1 MIKIITGGS
10 RMKEEIVIGLEIH
23 IQLMTKAK
31 MFCHCSTDYIGKEP
45 NTNTC
50 PVCLGLPGS
59 LPVLNKKVLE
69 FAIRTAVALNCE
81 INQVNKFHRKNYFYP
96 DLPKAYQIS
105 QYDIPLGIN
114 GYMEILLPESKEKHR
129 IGITRVH
136 IEEDAGKLVH
146 EGDIASSSYSLV
158 DYNRCGIPLAE
169 IVTEPDFRSPE
180 EAKIFLVKLRSI
192 VQHLGVCDGNME
204 EGSVRCDANVSLRDA
219 KSGALGTKAE
229 IKNMNSFKAVKKAL
243 QFEVDR
249 QKKLLA
255 EGKKIVQETR
265 HWNESK
271 NLTVSMRSK
280 EEAHDY
286 RYFPEPDLLPLKIDL
301 KMIDNIRKNLPEL
314 PEARRERFIKNY
326 QIPRYDAEILT
337 SSKTLGDYYE
347 KAASLYSNNKVL
359 SNWIMGELMR
369 YLNEK
374 KIEIED
380 SPISPEKLAGM
391 LKLIDE
397 GIISGKMAK
406 DVFEK
411 MFKTGKDASRI
422 VKESGIT
429 QITDENALFEVIDMV
444 IKENPKSVDDFK
456 EGKEKALNY
465 LVGQVMRYTKG
476 RAKPDFVFEAIK
488 QRIKK

>member
-1 MIKIITGGS
+1 
-10 RMKEEIVIGLEIH
+10 MKGEVVIGLEVH

-69 FAIRTAVALNCE
+69 FAVRTAIALNCR
-81 INQVNKFHRKNYFYP
+81 VNKVSRFHRKNYFYP

-105 QYDIPLGIN
+105 QYDIPLGVG
-114 GYMEILLPESKEKHR
+114 GYMEISIPGNKEKRR

-169 IVTEPDFRSPE
+169 VVTEPDLHSPE
-180 EAKIFLVKLRSI
+180 EVRIFLTKLRSI

-204 EGSVRCDANVSLRDA
+204 EGSLRSDVNVSIRKA
-219 KSGALGTKAE
+219 KSRNLGTKTE
-229 IKNMNSFKAVKKAL
+229 VKNLNSFRAVKKTL
-243 QFEVDR
+243 QFEVAR
-249 QKKLLA
+249 QKKLLN
-255 EGKKIVQETR
+255 EGKKVIQETR
-265 HWNESK
+265 HWDESK
-271 NLTVSMRSK
+271 NITLSMRRK

-286 RYFPEPDLLPLKIDL
+286 RYFPEPDLLPLKVDAKIIDE
-301 KMIDNIRKNLPEL
+301 IRKNLPEL

-326 QIPRYDAEILT
+326 QIPEYDAEILT
-337 SSKTLGDYYE
+337 SSKSLGDYYE
-347 KAASLYSNNKVL
+347 KATSLYHNSKIL
-359 SNWIMGELMR
+359 SNWIMGELIR
-369 YLNEK
+369 HLNEEK
-374 KIEIED
+374 VEIED
-380 SPISPEKLAGM
+380 SPISSEKLVGM
-391 LKLIDE
+391 LKLMDE

-411 MFKTGKDASRI
+411 MFKTGKDASHI

-429 QITDENALFEVIDMV
+429 QITDKDELFEVIDRV
-444 IKENPKSVDDFK
+444 IKENPKSVDDFN

-476 RAKPDFVFEAIK
+476 RAKPDFVFEALK
-488 QRIKK
+488 QRIKKGL

>member
-1 MIKIITGGS
+1 
-10 RMKEEIVIGLEIH
+10 MKEEVVIGLEVH
-23 IQLMTKAK
+23 IQLMTNAK

-69 FAIRTAVALNCE
+69 FAVRTSVALNCK
-81 INQVNKFHRKNYFYP
+81 INQVSRFHRKNYFYP

-105 QYDIPLGIN
+105 QYDLPLSIN
-114 GYMEILLPESKEKHR
+114 GYMEISIPESGEKR
-129 IGITRVH
+129 KIGITRVH

-146 EGDIASSSYSLV
+146 EGDITSSSYSLA

-180 EAKIFLVKLRSI
+180 EAQIFLVKLRSI

-204 EGSVRCDANVSLRDA
+204 EGSMRCDANVSLRDA
-219 KSGALGTKAE
+219 KTGALGTKAE

-249 QKKLLA
+249 QRRLLD
-255 EGKKIVQETR
+255 EGEKIVQETR
-265 HWNESK
+265 HWDESK
-271 NLTVSMRSK
+271 NITISMRSK

-286 RYFPEPDLLPLKIDL
+286 RYFPEPDLLPIKVDVKTID
-301 KMIDNIRKNLPEL
+301 KIRKSLPEL

-326 QIPRYDAEILT
+326 QIPKYDAEILT
-337 SSKTLGDYYE
+337 SSKALGDYYE
-347 KAASLYSNNKVL
+347 KAAFLYSNTKVL
-359 SNWIMGELMR
+359 SNWIMGELIR
-369 YLNEK
+369 YLNEE
-374 KIEIED
+374 KIEIKD
-380 SPISPEKLAGM
+380 SPISSEKLVEM

-397 GIISGKMAK
+397 GVISGKMAK

-411 MFKTGKDASRI
+411 MFKTGKDASQI

-429 QITDENALFEVIDMV
+429 QITDKGELFEVIDKV
-444 IKENPKSVDDFK
+444 INENPKSIEDFNQ
-456 EGKEKALNY
+456 GKEKALNY

-476 RAKPDFVFEAIK
+476 RAKPDFVFDTLK
-488 QRIKK
+488 QRLKR

>member
-1 MIKIITGGS
+1 
-10 RMKEEIVIGLEIH
+10 MKEEIVIGLEIH

-69 FAIRTAVALNCE
+69 FAIRTAVALNCK
-81 INQVNKFHRKNYFYP
+81 INQISRFHRKNYFYP

-105 QYDIPLGIN
+105 QFDIPLGVN
-114 GYMEILLPESKEKHR
+114 GYMEISLLESKEKHR

-146 EGDIASSSYSLV
+146 EGNIASSSYSLV

-169 IVTEPDFRSPE
+169 IVTEPDFCSSE
-180 EAKIFLVKLRSI
+180 EARIFLVKLRSI

-204 EGSVRCDANVSLRDA
+204 EGSMRCDANISLRDA
-219 KSGALGTKAE
+219 KTGALGTKVE
-229 IKNMNSFKAVKKAL
+229 IKNINSFKAVKKAL

-249 QKKLLA
+249 QKRLLA
-255 EGKKIVQETR
+255 EGEKIVQETR
-265 HWNESK
+265 HWDESK
-271 NLTVSMRSK
+271 NVTVSMRSK

-286 RYFPEPDLLPLKIDL
+286 RYFPEPDLLPIKVDI
-301 KMIDNIRKNLPEL
+301 KMIDKIRKSLPEL

-326 QIPRYDAEILT
+326 QIPEYDAEILT
-337 SSKTLGDYYE
+337 SSKALGDYYE
-347 KAASLYSNNKVL
+347 KTTSLYSNSKVL

-369 YLNEK
+369 YLNEE
-374 KIEIED
+374 KIEIDE
-380 SPISPEKLAGM
+380 SPISPEKLVEM
-391 LKLIDE
+391 LKLMDK
-397 GIISGKMAK
+397 GVISGKMAK

-411 MFKTGKDASRI
+411 MFKTGREASQI

-429 QITDENALFEVIDMV
+429 QITDENELFEVIDNV
-444 IKENPKSVDDFK
+444 IKGNPKSVDDFNQ
-456 EGKEKALNY
+456 GKEKALNF
-465 LVGQVMRYTKG
+465 LVGQVMRSTKG
-476 RAKPDFVFEAIK
+476 RAKPDFVFKALK
-488 QRIKK
+488 QRVKKI

>member
-1 MIKIITGGS
+1 
-10 RMKEEIVIGLEIH
+10 MKEEVVIGLEIH

-31 MFCHCSTDYIGKEP
+31 IFCQCSTDYIGKDP

-69 FAIRTAVALNCE
+69 FAVRTSVALNCK
-81 INQVNKFHRKNYFYP
+81 INQVSRFHRKNYFYP

-105 QYDIPLGIN
+105 QYDTPLGIN
-114 GYMEILLPESKEKHR
+114 GYMEISLPESKEKCKIR
-129 IGITRVH
+129 ITRVH

-146 EGDIASSSYSLV
+146 EGDIASSSYSLA

-180 EAKIFLVKLRSI
+180 EAQIFLVKLRSI

-204 EGSVRCDANVSLRDA
+204 EGSMRCDANISLRDA
-219 KSGALGTKAE
+219 KSGALGIKVE

-243 QFEVDR
+243 QFEVER
-249 QKKLLA
+249 QKKLLNGG
-255 EGKKIVQETR
+255 EKIIQETR
-265 HWNESK
+265 HWDES
-271 NLTVSMRSK
+271 NNITVSMRSK

-286 RYFPEPDLLPLKIDL
+286 RYFPEPDLLPLKVDL
-301 KMIDNIRKNLPEL
+301 KMVDEIRKSLPEL
-314 PEARRERFIKNY
+314 PEPRRKRFIKDY
-326 QIPRYDAEILT
+326 QIPEYDAEILT
-337 SSKTLGDYYE
+337 SSKALGDYYE
-347 KAASLYSNNKVL
+347 RAASLCNDKKVL

-369 YLNEK
+369 HLNEEK
-374 KIEIED
+374 VEIED

-391 LKLIDE
+391 LKLMNE
-397 GIISGKMAK
+397 GTISGKMAK

-411 MFKTGKDASRI
+411 MFKTGKDASQI
-422 VKESGIT
+422 VRESGIT
-429 QITDENALFEVIDMV
+429 QITNESELIKIVDKV
-444 IKENPKSVDDFK
+444 IKENPKSVEDFK

-465 LVGQVMRYTKG
+465 LVGQVMRCTKG

>member
-1 MIKIITGGS
+1 
-10 RMKEEIVIGLEIH
+10 MKEEVVIGLEIH

-69 FAIRTAVALNCE
+69 FAIRTAVALNCK
-81 INQVNKFHRKNYFYP
+81 INQVSRFHRKNYFYP

-105 QYDIPLGIN
+105 QYDTPLGVN
-114 GYMEILLPESKEKHR
+114 GYMEISLPESKEKR
-129 IGITRVH
+129 KIRITRVH

-146 EGDIASSSYSLV
+146 EGDITSSPYSLV

-169 IVTEPDFRSPE
+169 IVTEPDFSSPE
-180 EAKIFLVKLRSI
+180 EARIFLVKLRSI

-204 EGSVRCDANVSLRDA
+204 EGSMRCDANISLKDA
-219 KSGALGTKAE
+219 KTSALGTKVE

-249 QKKLLA
+249 QKKLLD
-255 EGKKIVQETR
+255 EGGKIIQETR
-265 HWNESK
+265 HWDESK
-271 NLTVSMRSK
+271 NITVSMRSK

-286 RYFPEPDLLPLKIDL
+286 RYFPEPDLLPLKVDL
-301 KMIDNIRKNLPEL
+301 KMIDEIRKNLPEL
-314 PEARRERFIKNY
+314 PEARRKRFIKDY
-326 QIPRYDAEILT
+326 QIPEYDAEILT
-337 SSKTLGDYYE
+337 SSKALGDYYE
-347 KAASLYSNNKVL
+347 KAASSYSNRKVL
-359 SNWIMGELMR
+359 SNWIMGELLR
-369 YLNEK
+369 NLNEEK
-374 KIEIED
+374 KEIEY
-380 SPISPEKLAGM
+380 SPISSENLVGM
-391 LKLIDE
+391 LNLIDK
-397 GIISGKMAK
+397 GVISGKMAK
-406 DVFEK
+406 DIFEK
-411 MFKTGKDASRI
+411 MFKTGKDASQI

-429 QITDENALFEVIDMV
+429 QITDENELFKVVDKVIN
-444 IKENPKSVDDFK
+444 ENPKSVDDFNQ
-456 EGKEKALNY
+456 GKEKALNY

-488 QRIKK
+488 QRIKE

>member
-1 MIKIITGGS
+1 
-10 RMKEEIVIGLEIH
+10 MKEEVVIGLEIH

-31 MFCHCSTDYIGKEP
+31 IFCQCSTDYIGKEP

-69 FAIRTAVALNCE
+69 FAVRTSVALNCK
-81 INQVNKFHRKNYFYP
+81 INQVSRFHRKNYFYP

-105 QYDIPLGIN
+105 QYDTPLGID
-114 GYMEILLPESKEKHR
+114 GYMEISLSESKEKR
-129 IGITRVH
+129 KIRITRVH

-180 EAKIFLVKLRSI
+180 EAQIFLVKLRSI

-204 EGSVRCDANVSLRDA
+204 EGSMRCDANISLRDA
-219 KSGALGTKAE
+219 KSGALGTKVE

-243 QFEVDR
+243 QFEVNR
-249 QKKLLA
+249 QRKLLA
-255 EGKKIVQETR
+255 EGEKIIQETR
-265 HWNESK
+265 HWDESK
-271 NLTVSMRSK
+271 NVTVSMRSK

-286 RYFPEPDLLPLKIDL
+286 RYFPEPDLLPVKLDL
-301 KMIDNIRKNLPEL
+301 KMINEIRKNLPEL
-314 PEARRERFIKNY
+314 SEARRKRFIKDY
-326 QIPRYDAEILT
+326 QIPGYDAEILT
-337 SSKTLGDYYE
+337 SSKALGDYYE
-347 KAASLYSNNKVL
+347 NAASLYTDKKVL
-359 SNWIMGELMR
+359 SNWVMGELLR
-369 YLNEK
+369 NLNEEK
-374 KIEIED
+374 KEIEY
-380 SPISPEKLAGM
+380 SPISSENLVGM
-391 LKLIDE
+391 LNLIDR
-397 GIISGKMAK
+397 GVISGKMAK

-411 MFKTGKDASRI
+411 MFKTGKGASQI
-422 VKESGIT
+422 VKESGVT
-429 QITDENALFEVIDMV
+429 QITDENELIKIVDKV
-444 IKENPKSVDDFK
+444 IKENPKSVDDFN

-488 QRIKK
+488 QRIKE

>member
-1 MIKIITGGS
+1 MQGG
-10 RMKEEIVIGLEIH
+10 RIMKEDVVIGLEVH

-69 FAIRTAVALNCE
+69 FAVRTALALNCK
-81 INQVNKFHRKNYFYP
+81 INQISRFHRKNYFYP

-105 QYDIPLGIN
+105 QYDLPLGVG
-114 GYMEILLPESKEKHR
+114 GYMEISLPESDEKRR

-180 EAKIFLVKLRSI
+180 EARIFLVKLRSI
-192 VQHLGVCDGNME
+192 IQHLGVCDGNME
-204 EGSVRCDANVSLRDA
+204 EGSLRCDANVSVRPA
-219 KSGALGTKAE
+219 KSKSLGTKAE
-229 IKNMNSFKAVKKAL
+229 VKNMNSFRAVKKAL

-249 QKKLLA
+249 QKKLLS
-255 EGKKIVQETR
+255 EGEKVIQETR
-265 HWNESK
+265 HWDELK
-271 NLTVSMRSK
+271 NITVSMRSK

-286 RYFPEPDLLPLKIDL
+286 RYFPEPDLLPLQVDL
-301 KMIDNIRKNLPEL
+301 KMIEKIRRSLPEL
-314 PEARRERFIKNY
+314 PESRKERFIKVY
-326 QIPRYDAEILT
+326 QIPEYDAEILT
-337 SSKTLGDYYE
+337 SSKALGDYYE
-347 KAASLYSNNKVL
+347 KASYLYSNAKIL
-359 SNWIMGELMR
+359 SNWIMGELIR
-369 YLNEK
+369 YLNEEK
-374 KIEIED
+374 VEIED
-380 SPISPEKLAGM
+380 SPISPENLVAM
-391 LKLIDE
+391 LKLIDK
-397 GIISGKMAK
+397 GVISGKMAK
-406 DVFEK
+406 NVFEK

-422 VKESGIT
+422 VKEGRIT
-429 QITDENALFEVIDMV
+429 QITDEDELFEVIDKV
-444 IKENPKSVDDFK
+444 IKENPRSVEDFNK
-456 EGKEKALNY
+456 GKEKALNY

-476 RAKPDFVFEAIK
+476 RAKPDFVFNNLK
-488 QRIKK
+488 QRIIKK

>member
-1 MIKIITGGS
+1 MST
-10 RMKEEIVIGLEIH
+10 RQEEVVIGLEVH

-69 FAIRTAVALNCE
+69 FAVRTALALNCK
-81 INQVNKFHRKNYFYP
+81 INKTSRFHRKNYFYP

-105 QYDIPLGIN
+105 QYDLPLGVG
-114 GYMEILLPESKEKHR
+114 GYMEISLPESREKR
-129 IGITRVH
+129 KIGITRVH
-136 IEEDAGKLVH
+136 IEEDAGKLIH
-146 EGDIASSSYSLV
+146 EGDITSSPYSLV

-180 EAKIFLVKLRSI
+180 EARIFLVKLRSI

-204 EGSVRCDANVSLRDA
+204 EGSLRCDANVSVRPE
-219 KSGALGTKAE
+219 KSGDLGTKTE
-229 IKNMNSFKAVKKAL
+229 VKNMNSFRAVKKAL

-249 QKKLLA
+249 QKKLLS
-255 EGKKIVQETR
+255 EGEKVIQETR
-265 HWNESK
+265 HWDELK
-271 NLTVSMRSK
+271 NITVSMRSK

-286 RYFPEPDLLPLKIDL
+286 RYFPEPDLLPLQVNSKI
-301 KMIDNIRKNLPEL
+301 IEEIRRNLPEL
-314 PEARRERFIKNY
+314 PEARKVRFIKVY
-326 QIPRYDAEILT
+326 QIPEYDAEILT
-337 SSKTLGDYYE
+337 SSKALGDYYE
-347 KAASLYSNNKVL
+347 KVSSLYSNAKIL

-369 YLNEK
+369 YLNEEK
-374 KIEIED
+374 VEIED
-380 SPISPEKLAGM
+380 SPISPENLVEM
-391 LKLIDE
+391 LKLIDK
-397 GIISGKMAK
+397 GVISGKMAK

-411 MFKTGKDASRI
+411 MFKTGKDAIQI

-429 QITDENALFEVIDMV
+429 QITNENELIEVVESV
-444 IKENPKSVDDFK
+444 IRENPKSVKDFNQ
-456 EGKEKALNY
+456 GKEKALNY

-476 RAKPDFVFEAIK
+476 RAKPDFVFKAIK
-488 QRIKK
+488 QKIKK

>member
-1 MIKIITGGS
+1 
-10 RMKEEIVIGLEIH
+10 MKEEVVVGLEVH

-31 MFCHCSTDYIGKEP
+31 MFCHCSTDYIGKDP

-69 FAIRTAVALNCE
+69 FAIRTAVALNCK
-81 INQVNKFHRKNYFYP
+81 INQISRFHRKNYFYP

-105 QYDIPLGIN
+105 QYDTPLGIN
-114 GYMEILLPESKEKHR
+114 GYMEISLPESKEKCR

-146 EGDIASSSYSLV
+146 EGNIASSSYSLV

-180 EAKIFLVKLRSI
+180 EARIFLIKLRSI

-204 EGSVRCDANVSLRDA
+204 DGSMRCDANISLRDA
-219 KSGALGTKAE
+219 KTGALGTKVE
-229 IKNMNSFKAVKKAL
+229 VKNMNSFKAVKKAL
-243 QFEVDR
+243 QFEVNR

-255 EGKKIVQETR
+255 EGEKIVQETR
-265 HWNESK
+265 HWDESK
-271 NLTVSMRSK
+271 NVTVSMRSK

-286 RYFPEPDLLPLKIDL
+286 RYFPEPDLLPIKVDV
-301 KMIDNIRKNLPEL
+301 KMIDNIRKCLPEL
-314 PEARRERFIKNY
+314 PEARRERFIENY
-326 QIPRYDAEILT
+326 QITKYDAEILT
-337 SSKTLGDYYE
+337 SSKAIGDYYE
-347 KAASLYSNNKVL
+347 SAASIYKNSKTL

-369 YLNEK
+369 FLNEG
-374 KIEIED
+374 KIEIEK
-380 SPISPEKLAGM
+380 SPISPANLVEM

-397 GIISGKMAK
+397 GVISGKMAK
-406 DVFEK
+406 EVFEK
-411 MFKTGKDASRI
+411 MFKTGRDASQI
-422 VKESGIT
+422 VKESEIA
-429 QITDENALFEVIDMV
+429 QITDEDELFEVIDKV
-444 IKENPKSVDDFK
+444 IKENSRSIEDFNK
-456 EGKEKALNY
+456 GKEKALNH

-488 QRIKK
+488 QRIKE

>member
-1 MIKIITGGS
+1 MQGGS
-10 RMKEEIVIGLEIH
+10 IMKEEVVIGLEVH

-69 FAIRTAVALNCE
+69 FAIRTALALNCK
-81 INQVNKFHRKNYFYP
+81 INQTSRFHRKNYFYP

-105 QYDIPLGIN
+105 QYDLPLGVG
-114 GYMEILLPESKEKHR
+114 GYMEISLPESDEKRR

-180 EAKIFLVKLRSI
+180 EARIFLVKLRSI

-204 EGSVRCDANVSLRDA
+204 EGSLRCDANVSVRPA
-219 KSGALGTKAE
+219 KSKSLGTKAE
-229 IKNMNSFKAVKKAL
+229 VKNMNSFRAVKRAL

-249 QKKLLA
+249 QKRLLA
-255 EGKKIVQETR
+255 EGEKIVQETR
-265 HWNESK
+265 HWDELK
-271 NLTVSMRSK
+271 NITVSMRSK

-286 RYFPEPDLLPLKIDL
+286 RYFPEPDLLPLQVDL
-301 KMIDNIRKNLPEL
+301 KMIEKIRRSLPEL
-314 PEARRERFIKNY
+314 PEARKERFIKVY
-326 QIPRYDAEILT
+326 QIPKYDAEILT
-337 SSKTLGDYYE
+337 SSKALADYYE
-347 KAASLYSNNKVL
+347 KASYLYSNAKIL
-359 SNWIMGELMR
+359 SNWIMGELIR
-369 YLNEK
+369 YLNEE

-380 SPISPEKLAGM
+380 SPISPENLVAM

-397 GIISGKMAK
+397 GVISGKMAK
-406 DVFEK
+406 NVFEK
-411 MFKTGKDASRI
+411 MFKDRKDASQI
-422 VKESGIT
+422 VEESGIT
-429 QITDENALFEVIDMV
+429 QITDEDELFEVIDKV
-444 IKENPKSVDDFK
+444 IKENPRSIEDFNK
-456 EGKEKALNY
+456 GKEKALNY

-476 RAKPDFVFEAIK
+476 RAKPDFVFNSLK
-488 QRIKK
+488 QRIIKK

>member
-1 MIKIITGGS
+1 
-10 RMKEEIVIGLEIH
+10 MKEEVVIGLEIH

-31 MFCHCSTDYIGKEP
+31 IFCQCSTDYIGKEP

-69 FAIRTAVALNCE
+69 FAVRTSVALNCK
-81 INQVNKFHRKNYFYP
+81 INQVSRFHRKNYFYP

-105 QYDIPLGIN
+105 QYDTPLGIN
-114 GYMEILLPESKEKHR
+114 GYMEISLPESTEKR
-129 IGITRVH
+129 KIRITRVH

-146 EGDIASSSYSLV
+146 EGDITFSSYSLA

-169 IVTEPDFRSPE
+169 IVTEPDFRSAE
-180 EAKIFLVKLRSI
+180 EAQIFLVKLRSI

-204 EGSVRCDANVSLRDA
+204 EGSMRCDANISLRDA
-219 KSGALGTKAE
+219 KTGALGIKVE
-229 IKNMNSFKAVKKAL
+229 IKNINSFKAVKKAL

-255 EGKKIVQETR
+255 EGEKIMQETR
-265 HWNESK
+265 HWDESK
-271 NLTVSMRSK
+271 FITVSMRSK

-286 RYFPEPDLLPLKIDL
+286 RYFPEPDLLPLKVDL
-301 KMIDNIRKNLPEL
+301 KMINNIRKNLSEL
-314 PEARRERFIKNY
+314 PEARRKRFIKDY
-326 QIPRYDAEILT
+326 QIPEYDAEILT
-337 SSKTLGDYYE
+337 SSKALGDYYE
-347 KAASLYSNNKVL
+347 KAVSLYSNSKVL
-359 SNWIMGELMR
+359 SNWIMGELIR
-369 YLNEK
+369 YLNEEK
-374 KIEIED
+374 VEIKD
-380 SPISPEKLAGM
+380 SPVSPEKLVGM
-391 LKLIDE
+391 LKLMDE

-411 MFKTGKDASRI
+411 MFKTGKDASQI

-429 QITDENALFEVIDMV
+429 QITDENEL
-444 IKENPKSVDDFK
+444 IKIVDKVVNENPKSVEDFNQ
-456 EGKEKALNY
+456 GKEKALNY

-476 RAKPDFVFEAIK
+476 RAKPDFIFEAIK
-488 QRIKK
+488 QRVKE

>member
-1 MIKIITGGS
+1 
-10 RMKEEIVIGLEIH
+10 MKEEVVIGLEIH

-31 MFCHCSTDYIGKEP
+31 IFCQCNTDYIGKEP

-69 FAIRTAVALNCE
+69 FAVRTSVALNCK
-81 INQVNKFHRKNYFYP
+81 INQVSRFHRKNYFYP

-105 QYDIPLGIN
+105 QYDTPLGIN
-114 GYMEILLPESKEKHR
+114 GYMEISLPESTEKR
-129 IGITRVH
+129 KIRITRVH

-146 EGDIASSSYSLV
+146 EGDITFSSYSLA

-169 IVTEPDFRSPE
+169 IVTEPDFRSAE
-180 EAKIFLVKLRSI
+180 EAQIFLVKLRSI

-204 EGSVRCDANVSLRDA
+204 EGSMRCDANISLRDA
-219 KSGALGTKAE
+219 KTGALGIKVE
-229 IKNMNSFKAVKKAL
+229 IKNINSFKAVKKAL

-255 EGKKIVQETR
+255 EGEKIMQETR
-265 HWNESK
+265 HWDESK
-271 NLTVSMRSK
+271 FITVSMRSK

-286 RYFPEPDLLPLKIDL
+286 RYFPEPDLLPLKVDL
-301 KMIDNIRKNLPEL
+301 KMINNIRKNLSEL
-314 PEARRERFIKNY
+314 PEARRKRFIKDY
-326 QIPRYDAEILT
+326 QIPEYDAEILT
-337 SSKTLGDYYE
+337 SSKALGDYYE
-347 KAASLYSNNKVL
+347 KAVSLYSNSKVL
-359 SNWIMGELMR
+359 SNWIMGELIR
-369 YLNEK
+369 YLNEEK
-374 KIEIED
+374 VEIKD
-380 SPISPEKLAGM
+380 SPVSPEKLVGM
-391 LKLIDE
+391 LKLMDE

-411 MFKTGKDASRI
+411 MFKTGKDASQI

-429 QITDENALFEVIDMV
+429 QITDENEL
-444 IKENPKSVDDFK
+444 IKIVDKVVNENPKSVEDFNQ
-456 EGKEKALNY
+456 GKEKALNY

-476 RAKPDFVFEAIK
+476 RAKPDFIFEAIK
-488 QRIKK
+488 QRVKE

>member
-1 MIKIITGGS
+1 
-10 RMKEEIVIGLEIH
+10 MKEEVVIGLEIH

-69 FAIRTAVALNCE
+69 FAIRTSVALNCE
-81 INQVNKFHRKNYFYP
+81 INKVNRFHRKNYFYP

-105 QYDIPLGIN
+105 QYDTPLGIN
-114 GYMEILLPESKEKHR
+114 GYMEITLPESKEKR
-129 IGITRVH
+129 KIRITRVH

-146 EGDIASSSYSLV
+146 EGDITSSSYSLV

-169 IVTEPDFRSPE
+169 IVTEPDFHSPE
-180 EAKIFLVKLRSI
+180 EARIFLVKLRSI

-204 EGSVRCDANVSLRDA
+204 EGSMRCDANVSLRDA
-219 KSGALGTKAE
+219 KSGALGTKVE

-255 EGKKIVQETR
+255 EGEKIVQETR
-265 HWNESK
+265 HWDESK
-271 NLTVSMRSK
+271 NITVSMRSK

-286 RYFPEPDLLPLKIDL
+286 RYFPEPDLLPLKVDF
-301 KMIDNIRKNLPEL
+301 KMTDEIRKSLPEL
-314 PEARRERFIKNY
+314 PEARRKRFIKDY
-326 QIPRYDAEILT
+326 QIPEYDAEILT
-337 SSKTLGDYYE
+337 SSKALGDYYE
-347 KAASLYSNNKVL
+347 SAALIYKNSKTL

-369 YLNEK
+369 FLNEE
-374 KIEIED
+374 KIEIEK
-380 SPISPEKLAGM
+380 SPISPENLVEM
-391 LKLIDE
+391 LKLIDK
-397 GIISGKMAK
+397 GVISGKMAK
-406 DVFEK
+406 NVFEK
-411 MFKTGKDASRI
+411 MFKTGKDASQI

-429 QITDENALFEVIDMV
+429 QITDENELFEIIDKV
-444 IKENPKSVDDFK
+444 IKENPKSIDDFNK
-456 EGKEKALNY
+456 GKEKALNF

>member
-1 MIKIITGGS
+1 
-10 RMKEEIVIGLEIH
+10 MKEEVVIGLEIH

-69 FAIRTAVALNCE
+69 FVIRTAVALNCE
-81 INQVNKFHRKNYFYP
+81 INQVSKFHRKNYFYP

-105 QYDIPLGIN
+105 QYDVPLGIK
-114 GYMEILLPESKEKHR
+114 GYMEISLPESKEKHR

-136 IEEDAGKLVH
+136 TEEDAGKLVH

-180 EAKIFLVKLRSI
+180 EARIFLVKLRSI

-204 EGSVRCDANVSLRDA
+204 EGSMRCDANVSLRDA
-219 KSGALGTKAE
+219 KSSTLGTKAE

-255 EGKKIVQETR
+255 EGIEIIQETR
-265 HWNESK
+265 HWDESK
-271 NLTVSMRSK
+271 NVTVSMRSK

-286 RYFPEPDLLPLKIDL
+286 RYFPEPDLLPLKVDL
-301 KMIDNIRKNLPEL
+301 KMTDEIRRNLPEL

-326 QIPRYDAEILT
+326 QIPEYDAEILT
-337 SSKTLGDYYE
+337 SSKVLGDYYE
-347 KAASLYSNNKVL
+347 KAASLYSNTKVL
-359 SNWIMGELMR
+359 SNWIMGELIR
-369 YLNEK
+369 YLNENK
-374 KIEIED
+374 VEIED
-380 SPISPEKLAGM
+380 SPISPEKLVGM
-391 LKLIDE
+391 LKLIDK
-397 GIISGKMAK
+397 GIVSGKMAK
-406 DVFEK
+406 GIFEK
-411 MFKTGKDASRI
+411 MFKTGKDASKI
-422 VKESGIT
+422 VKESGMT
-429 QITDENALFEVIDMV
+429 QITDKNELFEVIDKV
-444 IKENPKSVDDFK
+444 IKENPRSVEDFN
-456 EGKEKALNY
+456 EGKEKALHY

-476 RAKPDFVFEAIK
+476 RAKPDFVFDTIK
-488 QRIKK
+488 QRIKKI

>member
-1 MIKIITGGS
+1 
-10 RMKEEIVIGLEIH
+10 MKEEVVVGLEVH

-69 FAIRTAVALNCE
+69 FAIRTAVALNCK
-81 INQVNKFHRKNYFYP
+81 INQISRFHRKNYFYP

-105 QYDIPLGIN
+105 QYDTPLGIN
-114 GYMEILLPESKEKHR
+114 GYMEISLPESKEKCR

-146 EGDIASSSYSLV
+146 EGNIASSSYSLV

-180 EAKIFLVKLRSI
+180 EARIFLIKLRSI

-204 EGSVRCDANVSLRDA
+204 EGSMRCDANISLRDA
-219 KSGALGTKAE
+219 KTGALGTKVE
-229 IKNMNSFKAVKKAL
+229 VKNMNSFKAVKKAL
-243 QFEVDR
+243 QFEVNR

-255 EGKKIVQETR
+255 EGEKIVQETR
-265 HWNESK
+265 HWDESK
-271 NLTVSMRSK
+271 NVTVSMRSK

-286 RYFPEPDLLPLKIDL
+286 RYFPEPDLLPIKVDV
-301 KMIDNIRKNLPEL
+301 KMIDNIRKCLPEL
-314 PEARRERFIKNY
+314 PEARRERFIENY
-326 QIPRYDAEILT
+326 QIPKYDAEILT
-337 SSKTLGDYYE
+337 STKSTGDYYE
-347 KAASLYSNNKVL
+347 KATSLYHNGKVL
-359 SNWIMGELMR
+359 SNWIMGELNR
-369 YLNEK
+369 HLNEEK
-374 KIEIED
+374 LEIED
-380 SPISPEKLAGM
+380 SPISPEKLTGL
-391 LKLIDE
+391 LKLIDK
-397 GIISGKMAK
+397 GVISGKMAK
-406 DVFEK
+406 EIFEK
-411 MFKTGKDASRI
+411 MFKTGRDASQI

-429 QITDENALFEVIDMV
+429 QITDENELFGVIDNV
-444 IKENPKSVDDFK
+444 IKKNPKSVDDFN
-456 EGKEKALNY
+456 EGKEKALNF

>member
-1 MIKIITGGS
+1 
-10 RMKEEIVIGLEIH
+10 
-23 IQLMTKAK
+23 MTKAK

-69 FAIRTAVALNCE
+69 FAIRTAVALNCK
-81 INQVNKFHRKNYFYP
+81 INQISRFHRKNYFYP

-105 QYDIPLGIN
+105 QYDTPLGIN
-114 GYMEILLPESKEKHR
+114 GYMEISLPESKEKCR

-146 EGDIASSSYSLV
+146 EGNIASSSYSLV

-180 EAKIFLVKLRSI
+180 EARIFLIKLRSI

-204 EGSVRCDANVSLRDA
+204 EGSMRCDANISLRDA
-219 KSGALGTKAE
+219 KTGALGTKVE
-229 IKNMNSFKAVKKAL
+229 VKNMNSFKAVKKAL
-243 QFEVDR
+243 QFEVNR

-255 EGKKIVQETR
+255 EGEKIVQETR
-265 HWNESK
+265 HWDESK
-271 NLTVSMRSK
+271 NVTVSMRSK

-286 RYFPEPDLLPLKIDL
+286 RYFPEPDLLPIKVDV
-301 KMIDNIRKNLPEL
+301 KMIDNIRKCLPEL
-314 PEARRERFIKNY
+314 PEARRERFIENY
-326 QIPRYDAEILT
+326 QITKYDAEILT
-337 SSKTLGDYYE
+337 SSKAIGDYYE
-347 KAASLYSNNKVL
+347 SAASIYKNSKTL

-369 YLNEK
+369 FLNEG
-374 KIEIED
+374 KIEIEK
-380 SPISPEKLAGM
+380 SPISPANLVEM
-391 LKLIDE
+391 LKLIDK
-397 GIISGKMAK
+397 GVISGKMAK
-406 DVFEK
+406 EIFEK
-411 MFKTGKDASRI
+411 MFKTGRDASQI

-429 QITDENALFEVIDMV
+429 QITDENELFGVIDNV
-444 IKENPKSVDDFK
+444 IKKNPKSVDDFN
-456 EGKEKALNY
+456 EGKEKALNF

>member
-1 MIKIITGGS
+1 
-10 RMKEEIVIGLEIH
+10 MKEEVVIGLEIH

-31 MFCHCSTDYIGKEP
+31 IFCQCSTDYIGKEP

-69 FAIRTAVALNCE
+69 FAVRTSVALNCK
-81 INQVNKFHRKNYFYP
+81 INQVSRFHRKNYFYP

-105 QYDIPLGIN
+105 QYDTPLGIN
-114 GYMEILLPESKEKHR
+114 GYMEISLPESTEKR
-129 IGITRVH
+129 KIRITRVH

-146 EGDIASSSYSLV
+146 EGDITFSSYSLA

-180 EAKIFLVKLRSI
+180 EAQIFLVKLRSI

-204 EGSVRCDANVSLRDA
+204 EGSMRCDANISLRDA
-219 KSGALGTKAE
+219 KTGALGIKVE
-229 IKNMNSFKAVKKAL
+229 IKNINSFKAVKKAL

-255 EGKKIVQETR
+255 EGEKIMQETR
-265 HWNESK
+265 HWDESK
-271 NLTVSMRSK
+271 FITVSMRSK

-286 RYFPEPDLLPLKIDL
+286 RYFPEPDLLPLKVDL
-301 KMIDNIRKNLPEL
+301 KMINNIKKNLPEL
-314 PEARRERFIKNY
+314 PEARRKRFTKDY
-326 QIPRYDAEILT
+326 QIPEYDAEILT

-369 YLNEK
+369 HLNEK
-374 KIEIED
+374 KVEIED
-380 SPISPEKLAGM
+380 SPVSPEKLAGM

-397 GIISGKMAK
+397 GIISSKMAK

-429 QITDENALFEVIDMV
+429 QITDENELIKIVDKVIN
-444 IKENPKSVDDFK
+444 ENPKSVEDFNQ
-456 EGKEKALNY
+456 GKENALNY

-476 RAKPDFVFEAIK
+476 RAKPDFIFEAIK
-488 QRIKK
+488 QRVKE

>member
-1 MIKIITGGS
+1 
-10 RMKEEIVIGLEIH
+10 MKEEVVIGLEIH

-31 MFCHCSTDYIGKEP
+31 IFCQCSTDYIGKEP

-69 FAIRTAVALNCE
+69 FSVRTSVALNCK
-81 INQVNKFHRKNYFYP
+81 INQVSRFHRKNYFYP

-105 QYDIPLGIN
+105 QYDTPLGVN
-114 GYMEILLPESKEKHR
+114 GYMEISLPESKEKR
-129 IGITRVH
+129 KIRITRVH

-146 EGDIASSSYSLV
+146 EGDITSSSYSLA

-169 IVTEPDFRSPE
+169 IVTEPDFCSPE
-180 EAKIFLVKLRSI
+180 EAQIFLVKLRSI

-204 EGSVRCDANVSLRDA
+204 EGSMRCDANISLRDA
-219 KSGALGTKAE
+219 KTGTLGTKVE
-229 IKNMNSFKAVKKAL
+229 IKNINSFKAVKKAL

-249 QKKLLA
+249 QKRLLA
-255 EGKKIVQETR
+255 EGEKIIQETR
-265 HWNESK
+265 HWDESK
-271 NLTVSMRSK
+271 FITISMRSK

-286 RYFPEPDLLPLKIDL
+286 RYFPEPDLPPLKVDL

-326 QIPRYDAEILT
+326 QIPEYDAEILT
-337 SSKTLGDYYE
+337 SSKALGDYYE
-347 KAASLYSNNKVL
+347 KTASSYSNRKVL
-359 SNWIMGELMR
+359 SNWIMGELIH

-374 KIEIED
+374 KIEIDE
-380 SPISPEKLAGM
+380 SPISPEKLVGM

-397 GIISGKMAK
+397 GVISGKMAK
-406 DVFEK
+406 NVFEK
-411 MFKTGKDASRI
+411 MFKTGKDASQI

-429 QITDENALFEVIDMV
+429 QITDENELFEVIDNV
-444 IKENPKSVDDFK
+444 IKENPRSVDDFN
-456 EGKEKALNY
+456 EGKEKALNF

-476 RAKPDFVFEAIK
+476 RAKPDFVFEALK

>member
-1 MIKIITGGS
+1 
-10 RMKEEIVIGLEIH
+10 MKEEVVIGLEIH

-31 MFCHCSTDYIGKEP
+31 IFCQCSTDYIGKEP

-69 FAIRTAVALNCE
+69 FAIRTSVALNCK
-81 INQVNKFHRKNYFYP
+81 INQVSRFHRKNYFYP

-105 QYDIPLGIN
+105 QYDKPLGIN
-114 GYMEILLPESKEKHR
+114 GYMEISLPESKEKCKIR
-129 IGITRVH
+129 ITRVH

-146 EGDIASSSYSLV
+146 EGDIASSSYSLA

-180 EAKIFLVKLRSI
+180 VARIFLVKLRSI

-204 EGSVRCDANVSLRDA
+204 EGSMRCDANISLRDA
-219 KSGALGTKAE
+219 KTGALGIKVE

-243 QFEVDR
+243 QFEVNR
-249 QKKLLA
+249 QKKLLT
-255 EGKKIVQETR
+255 EGEKIVQETR
-265 HWNESK
+265 HWDESK
-271 NLTVSMRSK
+271 NVTVSMRSK

-286 RYFPEPDLLPLKIDL
+286 RYFPEPDLLPLKVDL
-301 KMIDNIRKNLPEL
+301 KMIDEIKRNLPEL
-314 PEARRERFIKNY
+314 PEARRKRFFKDY
-326 QIPRYDAEILT
+326 QIPEYDAEILT
-337 SSKTLGDYYE
+337 SSKALGDYYE
-347 KAASLYSNNKVL
+347 KAASSYSNRKVL
-359 SNWIMGELMR
+359 SNWIMGELIR

-374 KIEIED
+374 KIEIYE
-380 SPISPEKLAGM
+380 SPISPEKLVGM

-397 GIISGKMAK
+397 GVISGKMAK
-406 DVFEK
+406 NVFEK
-411 MFKTGKDASRI
+411 MFKTGKDASQI

-429 QITDENALFEVIDMV
+429 QITDENELFELIDKV
-444 IKENPKSVDDFK
+444 IKENPKSVDDFN
-456 EGKEKALNY
+456 EGKEKALNF

>member
-1 MIKIITGGS
+1 M
-10 RMKEEIVIGLEIH
+10 REEVVIGLEIH

-31 MFCHCSTDYIGKEP
+31 IFCQCSTDYIGKEP

-69 FAIRTAVALNCE
+69 FAVRTSVALNCK
-81 INQVNKFHRKNYFYP
+81 INQVSRFHRKNYFYP

-105 QYDIPLGIN
+105 QYDTPLGIN
-114 GYMEILLPESKEKHR
+114 GYMEVSLPESKEKR
-129 IGITRVH
+129 KIRITRVH
-136 IEEDAGKLVH
+136 LEEDAGKLVH
-146 EGDIASSSYSLV
+146 EGNITSSSYSLA

-180 EAKIFLVKLRSI
+180 EAQIFLVKLRSI

-204 EGSVRCDANVSLRDA
+204 EGSMRCDANISLRDA
-219 KSGALGTKAE
+219 KSGALGIKVE

-243 QFEVDR
+243 QFEVER
-249 QKKLLA
+249 QKKLLNGG
-255 EGKKIVQETR
+255 GKIIQETR
-265 HWNESK
+265 HWDES
-271 NLTVSMRSK
+271 NNITVSMRSK

-286 RYFPEPDLLPLKIDL
+286 RYFPEPDLLPLKVDL
-301 KMIDNIRKNLPEL
+301 KMVDKIRKSLPEL

-326 QIPRYDAEILT
+326 QIPEYDAEILT
-337 SSKTLGDYYE
+337 SSKALGDYYE
-347 KAASLYSNNKVL
+347 RAASLCNDKKVL
-359 SNWIMGELMR
+359 SNWIMGELIR
-369 YLNEK
+369 HLNEEK
-374 KIEIED
+374 VEIED

-391 LKLIDE
+391 LKLMDE
-397 GIISGKMAK
+397 RTISGKMAK

-411 MFKTGKDASRI
+411 MFKTGKDASQI

-429 QITDENALFEVIDMV
+429 QITNESELVKIVDKIIN
-444 IKENPKSVDDFK
+444 ENPKSIDDFNK
-456 EGKEKALNY
+456 GKEKALNF

>member
-1 MIKIITGGS
+1 
-10 RMKEEIVIGLEIH
+10 MKEEIVIGLEIH

-69 FAIRTAVALNCE
+69 FAIRTAVALNCR
-81 INQVNKFHRKNYFYP
+81 INQVSRFHRKNYFYP

-105 QYDIPLGIN
+105 QYDTPLGIN
-114 GYMEILLPESKEKHR
+114 GYMEISLTGSKEKHR

-136 IEEDAGKLVH
+136 IEEDAGKLLH
-146 EGDIASSSYSLV
+146 EGDITSSSYSLV

-180 EAKIFLVKLRSI
+180 EARIFLVKLRSI
-192 VQHLGVCDGNME
+192 IQHLGVCDGNME
-204 EGSVRCDANVSLRDA
+204 EGSMRCDANISLRDA
-219 KSGALGTKAE
+219 KTGALGTKVE

-243 QFEVDR
+243 QFEVNR

-255 EGKKIVQETR
+255 EGEKIVQETK
-265 HWNESK
+265 HWDESK
-271 NLTVSMRSK
+271 NVTISMRSK

-286 RYFPEPDLLPLKIDL
+286 RYFPEPDLLPIKVDV
-301 KMIDNIRKNLPEL
+301 KMIDKIRKSLPEL
-314 PEARRERFIKNY
+314 PEARRKRFIKNY
-326 QIPRYDAEILT
+326 QIPEYDAELLT
-337 SSKTLGDYYE
+337 SSKALGDYYE
-347 KAASLYSNNKVL
+347 KTTSLYPNSKVL

-369 YLNEK
+369 YLNEE
-374 KIEIED
+374 KIEID
-380 SPISPEKLAGM
+380 KSPISPEKLVEM

-397 GIISGKMAK
+397 GVISGKMAK

-411 MFKTGKDASRI
+411 MFKTGRDVSQI

-429 QITDENALFEVIDMV
+429 QITDENELFEVIDNV
-444 IKENPKSVDDFK
+444 IKGNPKSVDDFN
-456 EGKEKALNY
+456 EGKEKVLNF

>member
-1 MIKIITGGS
+1 
-10 RMKEEIVIGLEIH
+10 MKEEVVIGLEIH

-31 MFCHCSTDYIGKEP
+31 IFCQCSTDYIGKEP

-50 PVCLGLPGS
+50 PVCLGFPGS

-69 FAIRTAVALNCE
+69 FAVRTSVALNCK
-81 INQVNKFHRKNYFYP
+81 INQVSRFHRKNYFYP

-105 QYDIPLGIN
+105 QYDTPLGIG
-114 GYMEILLPESKEKHR
+114 GYMGISLPESKEKR
-129 IGITRVH
+129 KIRITRVH

-146 EGDIASSSYSLV
+146 EGDITSSSYSLA

-180 EAKIFLVKLRSI
+180 EARIFLMKLRSI

-204 EGSVRCDANVSLRDA
+204 EGSMRCDANISLRDA
-219 KSGALGTKAE
+219 KSSALGIKVE

-243 QFEVDR
+243 QFEVER
-249 QKKLLA
+249 QKKLMA
-255 EGKKIVQETR
+255 GGGKIIQETR
-265 HWNESK
+265 HWDES
-271 NLTVSMRSK
+271 NNITVSMRSK

-286 RYFPEPDLLPLKIDL
+286 RYFPEPDLLPLKVDL
-301 KMIDNIRKNLPEL
+301 KMVDEIRKSLPEL
-314 PEARRERFIKNY
+314 PEARRKRFIKDY
-326 QIPRYDAEILT
+326 QIPEYDAEILT
-337 SSKTLGDYYE
+337 SSKALGDYYE
-347 KAASLYSNNKVL
+347 RAVSLCNDKKVL

-369 YLNEK
+369 HLNEEK
-374 KIEIED
+374 VEIED
-380 SPISPEKLAGM
+380 SPISPEKLARM
-391 LKLIDE
+391 LKLMDE

-406 DVFEK
+406 NVFEK
-411 MFKTGKDASRI
+411 MFKTGKDASQI

-429 QITDENALFEVIDMV
+429 QITDEGELIKIVDKVIN
-444 IKENPKSVDDFK
+444 ENPKSVDDFS
-456 EGKEKALNY
+456 EGKEKALNF

-488 QRIKK
+488 QRIKE